1 MQIVIDA
8 NIIISIL
15 IKPGKPIEV
24 VFNDNLKIFAPEL
37 LLKELENNKPTIL
50 EKSLLNKEDI
60 DNLFEIL
67 KQRIKFIP
75 EKDFISYREEAL
87 QICPDKK
94 DVEYFALALKLKS
107 PIWSNEKGLKKQ
119 NIIEV
124 YATHELIK
132 LLG

>member
-15 IKPGKPIEV
+15 IKPGKPIETL
-24 VFNDNLKIFAPEL
+24 FNDNLEIFAPNL
-37 LLKELENNKPTIL
+37 LLQELENNKQIIL
-50 EKSLLNKEDI
+50 EKSRLNEGDI

-67 KQRIKFIP
+67 KQRIKFIS
-75 EKDFISYREEAL
+75 EKDLIGCREEAL
-87 QICPDKK
+87 RICPDKK
-94 DVEYFALALKLKS
+94 DIEYFALALKLKS
-107 PIWSNEKGLKKQ
+107 PIWSNEKRLKEQ
-119 NIIEV
+119 DIIEV